1 MSDLVNKNHINED
14 GSLNEAAPKDDTP
27 SVILEYFEEDS
38 GIKKPKVVEK
48 LMTFYKLSKIDKE
61 LFEIAEEKGDL
72 PDVIEKLRE
81 KVASIEKEVSV
92 RQKKVITL
100 NADKDKLI
108 ASNKKTED
116 RITKYEEQ
124 KYSAKNNK
132 DYDDIMKTIDSGL
145 AEMEG
150 FEKKLKDITND
161 IKTELDSTTE
171 LTSKLEELKTD
182 LTEKEATLAELDEN
196 YKSEEDE
203 MKKNYNVLLKNL
215 NSEDKNLYTRLKR
228 MFKGEV
234 ISIVR
239 KGNCTG
245 CYNSIPPQK
254 VIEIATAEKVY
265 TCESCGRILIS
276 EEVLKANIENQ

>member
-1 MSDLVNKNHINED
+1 MSDLVNKNEMNED
-14 GSLNEAAPKDDTP
+14 GGLNDEASADTTP

-38 GIKKPKVVEK
+38 DTKKPKVTEK

-61 LFEIAEEKGDL
+61 LFEIEEEKGDL
-72 PDVIEKLRE
+72 PDVIKNLKEKI
-81 KVASIEKEVSV
+81 ASIEKEVSD
-92 RQKKVITL
+92 RQKRVIDL
-100 NADKDKLI
+100 NTTKDKLT

-124 KYSAKNNK
+124 KFSAKNNK
-132 DYDDIMKTIDSGL
+132 DYDDIMKTIDAGL
-145 AEMEG
+145 EEMEG
-150 FEKKLKDITND
+150 FEKKMKDITNE
-161 IKTELDSTTE
+161 IKNEVDATNE
-171 LTSKLEELKTD
+171 LTARVEGLKTD
-182 LTEKEATLAELDEN
+182 LTEKEEVLQELDEN

-203 MKKNYNVLLKNL
+203 MKKDYNVLLKNL
-215 NSEDKNLYTRLKR
+215 NAEDKALYTRLKK

-234 ISIVR
+234 IAIVR

-276 EEVLKANIENQ
+276 EEVLKSNIDA

>member
-1 MSDLVNKNHINED
+1 MSDLVNKNEMNED
-14 GSLNEAAPKDDTP
+14 GGLNDKASADTTP

-38 GIKKPKVVEK
+38 DTKKPKVTEK

-61 LFEIAEEKGDL
+61 LFEIEEEKGDL
-72 PDVIEKLRE
+72 PDVIKNLKEKI
-81 KVASIEKEVSV
+81 ASIEKEVSD
-92 RQKKVITL
+92 RQKRVIDL
-100 NADKDKLI
+100 NTTKDKLT
-108 ASNKKTED
+108 ASNKKTEE

-124 KYSAKNNK
+124 KFSAKNNK
-132 DYDDIMKTIDSGL
+132 DYDDIMKTIDAGL
-145 AEMEG
+145 EEMEG
-150 FEKKLKDITND
+150 FEKKMKDITNE
-161 IKTELDSTTE
+161 IKNEVDATNE
-171 LTSKLEELKTD
+171 LTARVEGLKTD
-182 LTEKEATLAELDEN
+182 LTEKEEVLQELDEN

-203 MKKNYNVLLKNL
+203 MKKDYNVLLKNL
-215 NSEDKNLYTRLKR
+215 NAEDKALYTRLKK

-234 ISIVR
+234 IAIVR

-276 EEVLKANIENQ
+276 EEVLKSNIDA

>member
-1 MSDLVNKNHINED
+1 MSDLENKNEVNE
-14 GSLNEAAPKDDTP
+14 GENLQEQTPADDTP
-27 SVILEYFEEDS
+27 SVILEYFEDDS
-38 GIKKPKVVEK
+38 GTQKPKVTEK

-61 LFEIAEEKGDL
+61 LFEIEEEKGDL
-72 PDVIEKLRE
+72 PNEIEKLKE
-81 KVASIEKEVSV
+81 KVESTEKEISD

-100 NADKDKLI
+100 NSDKDKLTS
-108 ASNKKTED
+108 SNKKTEE

-124 KYSAKNNK
+124 KYSAKSNK
-132 DYDDIMKTIDSGL
+132 EYDDIMKTIDAGL
-145 AEMEG
+145 VEMEG
-150 FEKKLKDITND
+150 FEKKMRDMTND
-161 IKTELDSTTE
+161 IKNEIDTTAELTTKLEGLKTEL
-171 LTSKLEELKTD
+171 K
-182 LTEKEATLAELDEN
+182 EKEEILAELDES

-215 NSEDKNLYTRLKR
+215 NADDKNLYTRLKK

-254 VIEIATAEKVY
+254 VIEIAAAEKVY

-276 EEVLKANIENQ
+276 EEVLKNNLDS

>member
-1 MSDLVNKNHINED
+1 MSDLVNKNEMNED
-14 GSLNEAAPKDDTP
+14 GGLNDEASADNTP

-38 GIKKPKVVEK
+38 DTKKPKVTEK

-61 LFEIAEEKGDL
+61 LFEIEEEKGDL
-72 PDVIEKLRE
+72 PDVIKNLKEKIAL
-81 KVASIEKEVSV
+81 IEKEVSE
-92 RQKKVITL
+92 RQKRVIDL
-100 NADKDKLI
+100 NTTKDKLT
-108 ASNKKTED
+108 ASNKKTEE

-124 KYSAKNNK
+124 KFSAKNNK
-132 DYDDIMKTIDSGL
+132 DYDDIMKTIDAGL
-145 AEMEG
+145 EEMEG
-150 FEKKLKDITND
+150 FEKKMKDITNE
-161 IKTELDSTTE
+161 IKNEVDTTNE
-171 LTSKLEELKTD
+171 LTGRVEGLKSD
-182 LTEKEATLAELDEN
+182 LTEKEEVLHELDEN

-203 MKKNYNVLLKNL
+203 MKKDYNALLKNL
-215 NSEDKNLYTRLKR
+215 NAEDKALYTRLKK

-276 EEVLKANIENQ
+276 EEVLKSNIDA

>member
-1 MSDLVNKNHINED
+1 MSDLVNKNEMNED
-14 GSLNEAAPKDDTP
+14 GGLNDEASADNTP

-38 GIKKPKVVEK
+38 DTKKPKVTEK

-61 LFEIAEEKGDL
+61 LFEIEEEKGDL
-72 PDVIEKLRE
+72 PEVIKNL
-81 KVASIEKEVSV
+81 KGKIASIEKEVSD
-92 RQKKVITL
+92 RQKRVIDL
-100 NADKDKLI
+100 NTTKDKLT
-108 ASNKKTED
+108 ASNKKTEE

-124 KYSAKNNK
+124 KFSAKNNK
-132 DYDDIMKTIDSGL
+132 DYDDIMKTIDAGL
-145 AEMEG
+145 EEMEG
-150 FEKKLKDITND
+150 FEKKMKDITNE
-161 IKTELDSTTE
+161 IKNEVDATNE
-171 LTSKLEELKTD
+171 LTGRVEGLKTD
-182 LTEKEATLAELDEN
+182 LTEKEEVLHELDEN

-203 MKKNYNVLLKNL
+203 MKKDYNVLLKNL
-215 NSEDKNLYTRLKR
+215 NAEDKALYTRLKK

-234 ISIVR
+234 IAIVR

-276 EEVLKANIENQ
+276 EEVLKSNIDA

>member
-1 MSDLVNKNHINED
+1 MSDLVNKNEMNED
-14 GSLNEAAPKDDTP
+14 GGLNDEASADNTP

-38 GIKKPKVVEK
+38 DTKKPKVTEK

-61 LFEIAEEKGDL
+61 LFEIEEEKGDL
-72 PDVIEKLRE
+72 PEVIKNLKEKI
-81 KVASIEKEVSV
+81 ASIEKEVSD
-92 RQKKVITL
+92 RQKRVIDL
-100 NADKDKLI
+100 NTTKDKLT
-108 ASNKKTED
+108 ASNKKTEE

-124 KYSAKNNK
+124 KFSAKNNK
-132 DYDDIMKTIDSGL
+132 DYDDIMKTIDAGL
-145 AEMEG
+145 EEMEG
-150 FEKKLKDITND
+150 FEKKMKDITNE
-161 IKTELDSTTE
+161 IKNEVDATNE
-171 LTSKLEELKTD
+171 LTGRVEGLKTD
-182 LTEKEATLAELDEN
+182 LTEKEEVLHELDEN

-203 MKKNYNVLLKNL
+203 MKKDYNVLLKNL
-215 NSEDKNLYTRLKR
+215 NAEDKALYTRLKK

-234 ISIVR
+234 IAIVR

-276 EEVLKANIENQ
+276 EEVLKSNIDA

>member
-1 MSDLVNKNHINED
+1 MSDLVNKNAMNED
-14 GSLNEAAPKDDTP
+14 GQLNDEASLDKTP

-38 GIKKPKVVEK
+38 KTKKPKVTEK

-61 LFEIAEEKGDL
+61 LFEIEEEKGDL
-72 PDVIEKLRE
+72 PDVIEKLKER
-81 KVASIEKEVSV
+81 VSGIEKDVSD
-92 RQKKVITL
+92 RQKRVIEL
-100 NADKDKLI
+100 NTDKDKLT
-108 ASNKKTED
+108 ASNKKTEE

-124 KYSAKNNK
+124 KYAAKNNK
-132 DYDDIMKTIDSGL
+132 EYDDIVKTIDAGL
-145 AEMEG
+145 VEMEG
-150 FEKKLKDITND
+150 FEKKMKDITNAIKNEID
-161 IKTELDSTTE
+161 ITAEQNT
-171 LTSKLEELKTD
+171 KLEELKVE
-182 LTEKEATLAELDEN
+182 LKEKEEALSELDEN

-203 MKKNYNVLLKNL
+203 MKKDYNVLLKNL
-215 NSEDKNLYTRLKR
+215 NAEDKALYLRLKK

-234 ISIVR
+234 TSIVR

-276 EEVLKANIENQ
+276 EEVLKSNIDA

>member
-1 MSDLVNKNHINED
+1 MSDLVNKNEMNED
-14 GSLNEAAPKDDTP
+14 GGLNDEASADTTP

-38 GIKKPKVVEK
+38 DTKKPKVTEK

-61 LFEIAEEKGDL
+61 LFEIEEEKGDL
-72 PDVIEKLRE
+72 PDVIKNLKEKI
-81 KVASIEKEVSV
+81 ASIEKEVSD
-92 RQKKVITL
+92 RQKRVIDL
-100 NADKDKLI
+100 NTTKDKLT
-108 ASNKKTED
+108 ASNKKTEE

-124 KYSAKNNK
+124 KFSAKNNK
-132 DYDDIMKTIDSGL
+132 DYDDIMKTIDAGL
-145 AEMEG
+145 EEMEG
-150 FEKKLKDITND
+150 FEKKMKDITNE
-161 IKTELDSTTE
+161 IKNEVDATNE
-171 LTSKLEELKTD
+171 LTGRVEGLKTD
-182 LTEKEATLAELDEN
+182 LTEKEEVLHELDEN

-203 MKKNYNVLLKNL
+203 MKKDYNVLLKKL
-215 NSEDKNLYTRLKR
+215 NAEDKALYTRLKK

-234 ISIVR
+234 IAIVR

-276 EEVLKANIENQ
+276 EEVLKSNIDA

>member
-1 MSDLVNKNHINED
+1 MSDLVNKNAMNED
-14 GSLNEAAPKDDTP
+14 GGLNDQASKDDTP

-38 GIKKPKVVEK
+38 GAKKPKVTEK

-61 LFEIAEEKGDL
+61 LFEIEEEKGDL
-72 PDVIEKLRE
+72 PDVIKNL
-81 KVASIEKEVSV
+81 KAKIASIDKEVSE
-92 RQKKVITL
+92 RQKRVIDL
-100 NADKDKLI
+100 NTTKDKLT

-132 DYDDIMKTIDSGL
+132 EYDDIMKTIDAGL
-145 AEMEG
+145 EEMEG
-150 FEKKLKDITND
+150 FEKKMKDLTNE
-161 IKTELDSTTE
+161 IKTEIDTTTE
-171 LTSKLEELKTD
+171 LTAKLEGLNTELK
-182 LTEKEATLAELDEN
+182 EKEEVLHELDEN
-196 YKSEEDE
+196 YKTEEDE

-215 NSEDKNLYTRLKR
+215 NGDDKNLYTRLKK

-234 ISIVR
+234 IAIVR

-276 EEVLKANIENQ
+276 EEVLKSNIDS

>member
-1 MSDLVNKNHINED
+1 MSDLDNKNEMNED
-14 GSLNEAAPKDDTP
+14 GVVNEQSSIDDTP

-38 GIKKPKVVEK
+38 DTKKPKVTEK

-61 LFEIAEEKGDL
+61 LFEIEEEKGDL
-72 PDVIEKLRE
+72 PNEIEKLRE
-81 KVASIEKEVSV
+81 KVASTEKEVSE
-92 RQKKVITL
+92 RQKRVIDL
-100 NADKDKLI
+100 NTDKDKLT
-108 ASNKKTED
+108 ASNKKTEE

-132 DYDDIMKTIDSGL
+132 EYDDIVKTIDAGL
-145 AEMEG
+145 VEMEG
-150 FEKKLKDITND
+150 FEKKMRDLTND
-161 IKTELDSTTE
+161 IKNEIDTTAE
-171 LTSKLEELKTD
+171 LTTKLEGLKTD
-182 LTEKEATLAELDEN
+182 LKEKEETLAELDEN

-203 MKKNYNVLLKNL
+203 MKKNYNELLKNL
-215 NSEDKNLYTRLKR
+215 NSDDKNLYTRLRK
-228 MFKGEV
+228 MFHGEV

-276 EEVLKANIENQ
+276 EEVLKSNIDA

>member
-1 MSDLVNKNHINED
+1 MSDLVNKNEMNED
-14 GSLNEAAPKDDTP
+14 GGLNDEASADNTP

-38 GIKKPKVVEK
+38 DTKKPKVTEK

-61 LFEIAEEKGDL
+61 LFEIEEEKGDL
-72 PDVIEKLRE
+72 PDVIKNL
-81 KVASIEKEVSV
+81 KQKIASIEKEVSD
-92 RQKKVITL
+92 RQKRVIDL
-100 NADKDKLI
+100 NTTKDKLT
-108 ASNKKTED
+108 ASNKKTEE

-124 KYSAKNNK
+124 KFSAKNNK
-132 DYDDIMKTIDSGL
+132 DYDDIMKTIDAGL
-145 AEMEG
+145 EEMEG
-150 FEKKLKDITND
+150 FEKKMKDITNE
-161 IKTELDSTTE
+161 IKTEVDATNE
-171 LTSKLEELKTD
+171 LTGRVEGLKTD
-182 LTEKEATLAELDEN
+182 LTEKEEVLHELDEN

-203 MKKNYNVLLKNL
+203 MKKDYNVLLKKL
-215 NSEDKNLYTRLKR
+215 NAEDKALYTRLKK

-234 ISIVR
+234 IAIVR

-276 EEVLKANIENQ
+276 EEVLKSNIDA